1 MINYRTPYPNEL
13 WHHGILGMKWGKRNG
28 PPYPLSPGSHSAS
41 EKKAGWEKSLDSNTN
56 RSGQIKKNNKIVSK
70 TQVVSH
76 DEKTVR
82 EQAYKNNANVI
93 ILDKKPEKTQSF
105 FKDHKKEILIG
116 ASAAAIIAIGAVVVS
131 KQLKNKKVAIS
142 ELNRAEHEEAI
153 DAMRDMWRARV
164 KAEGPYGI
172 YRSRLNWHD
181 AGKEEFGG
189 FASKSERYMAA
200 WLNSDST
207 RLKPL
212 TELEY
217 KNMDN
222 SPVILRAGESLFRM
236 SKSDHSGLRNDW
248 EYVSFGEDRDRYKA
262 FLPQMWNWK
271 ASNPFSFSNKVSK
284 VFEMELSA
292 NVEIKAPGKKDTFD
306 IVEAALKRVFPHRS
320 DADIHADCLAHF
332 NQYMLGMSDRY
343 GQISNAI
350 SDEAKARGFNAIID
364 FNDAGR
370 LADKPLL
377 VLDGAKD
384 LLVKGSTSISVKDTK
399 KLLQDISL
407 PEAREGFLIEDFMN
421 TQNLSQYAQIVKEL
435 LNA

>member
-1 MINYRTPYPNEL
+1 MRQAYPNEL
-13 WHHGILGMKWGKRNG
+13 YHHGILGMKWGKRNG
-28 PPYPLSPGSHSAS
+28 PPYPLSPGSHSVS

-56 RSGQIKKNNKIVSK
+56 QSDQITKNNKTVSK
-70 TQVVSH
+70 TPVVSH

-93 ILDKKPEKTQSF
+93 ILDKKPAKTQSF

-116 ASAAAIIAIGAVVVS
+116 ASAAAIIAAGAIIVS
-131 KQLKNKKVAIS
+131 RQLKNKNVVTS
-142 ELNRAEHEEAI
+142 EIDPANQFFRAQ
-153 DAMRDMWRARV
+153 
-164 KAEGPYGI
+164 
-172 YRSRLNWHD
+172 LNWGGV
-181 AGKEEFGG
+181 GKKEYGG
-189 FASKSERYMAA
+189 FASKSEQYMAA

-212 TELEY
+212 SELDY

-222 SPVILRAGESLFRM
+222 TPVVLRAGESLFRM

-248 EYVSFGEDRDRYKA
+248 EYVSFGEDRDRYRA

-271 ASNPFSFSNKVSK
+271 ASNPFSFSHKVSK
-284 VFEMELSA
+284 VFEMELGA
-292 NVEIKAPGKKDTFD
+292 NVDIKAPGKKDTFD
-306 IVEAALKRVFPHRS
+306 IVEAALKRVFPHKS
-320 DADIHADCLAHF
+320 DAEIHADCLAHF

-343 GQISNAI
+343 GTISNAI

-384 LLVKGSTSISVKDTK
+384 LSVKRSTSISIKDTK

-407 PEAREGFLIEDFMN
+407 PEARTGFLIEDFMN
-421 TQNLSQYAQIVKEL
+421 TQNLSQYAQIVQAL